1 MKLWML
7 GWNVAFLWFAAKA
20 ASDNG
25 ESRKFAYTL
34 ATLSSLGIVIAAMLI

>member
-25 ESRKFAYTL
+25 ESRRFAYAL
-34 ATLSSLGIVIAAMLI
+34 AVLASLGIVAVLLI

>member
-1 MKLWML
+1 MRLWML
-7 GWNVAFLWFAAKA
+7 GWSVAFLWFVSRCAMLH
-20 ASDNG
+20 G